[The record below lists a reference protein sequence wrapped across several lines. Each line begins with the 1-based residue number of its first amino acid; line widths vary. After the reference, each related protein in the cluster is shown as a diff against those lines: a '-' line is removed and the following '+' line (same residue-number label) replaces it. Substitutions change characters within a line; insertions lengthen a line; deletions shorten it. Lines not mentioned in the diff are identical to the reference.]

1 MYDER
6 VKENMT
12 KEEVKKETQEIREQ
26 MLEELNQ
33 TVIYKNGEIFLEYSA
48 FYSGDLDSL
57 VPMDK
62 NMFKWHFDE
71 KASEFSDNPVF
82 SITLGEIA
90 EQLAKIEYA
99 GIVTLF
105 VNRPTSGEVY
115 QLGNY
120 GTYQWFELGTLR
132 GFA

>member
-1 MYDER
+1 
-6 VKENMT
+6 MT
-12 KEEVKKETQEIREQ
+12 KEEAKKQAQEIRKQ

-33 TVIYKNGEIFLEYSA
+33 TVIYKNGEVSGYSA
-48 FYSGDLDSL
+48 FYAGSLDCL

-62 NMFKWHFDE
+62 NMFKWHIDE
-71 KASEFSDNPVF
+71 NASEFIGEPVLAL
-82 SITLGEIA
+82 TLGEIA

-99 GIVTLF
+99 GMVTIF
-105 VNRPTSGEVY
+105 VNRPTSGEIY

-120 GTYQWFELGTLR
+120 GTYEWFELGTLR